1 MAHDKFS
8 SIITFKLRLEKNTI
22 AEQVTPSIAI
32 ERINVIDIN
41 HDITRQM
48 NRLQH
53 EVQPIVE
60 KTVLDSQL
68 KLELDLVIL

>member
-1 MAHDKFS
+1 MAHNKGGS
-8 SIITFKLRLEKNTI
+8 VITFKLGLEKNTI
-22 AEQVTPSIAI
+22 AEQVAPSIAI

-41 HDITRQM
+41 HDIAREM

-53 EVQPIVE
+53 EVQPVVE